1 MFTARIRFSEAPAA
15 ERGMSSRLDGV
26 QREEPM
32 PPPYSM
38 NGHPFGNRLLDAIA
52 PDVAERL
59 RPHLE
64 SVALEANQAIHTP
77 GSMVEHA
84 YFPTRGLI
92 SLVATMHDGASVE
105 VGMIGN
111 EGMFSVSAI
120 LGDDRPSQRAM
131 VQLAGTALR
140 LPVRLLRQETR
151 ANAAFQTMLLRY
163 AQVTLTSAAQT
174 AACNRLHLLE
184 QRCARWL
191 LSAHDRAEGD
201 TFRMTHEF
209 LAMMLGVR
217 RPGVTVAVQAL
228 QASGMMT
235 YNHGTMTILDR
246 KSLEAAACECYRF
259 IQDEYARLLGPRA
272 EHRDAPASAGAR
284 SRELE

>member
-1 MFTARIRFSEAPAA
+1 
-15 ERGMSSRLDGV
+15 
-26 QREEPM
+26 M
-32 PPPYSM
+32 PPHST
-38 NGHPFGNRLLDAIA
+38 NGHIFGNHLLDAML
-52 PDVAERL
+52 DVAERL
-59 RPHLE
+59 GPHLE
-64 SVALEANQAIHTP
+64 SVALEANQTIHTP
-77 GSMVEHA
+77 GSTAEHV

-105 VGMIGN
+105 VGMIGK

-140 LPVRLLRQETR
+140 VPVRLVRQETR
-151 ANAAFQTMLLRY
+151 TSTAFQSLLLRY
-163 AQVTLTSAAQT
+163 AQVTMTSAAQT

-191 LSAHDRAEGD
+191 LSAHDRAESD

-228 QASGMMT
+228 QASGVMS

-259 IQDEYARLLGPRA
+259 VQDEFVRLLGQPV
-272 EHRDAPASAGAR
+272 EHRDAPASSASRG
-284 SRELE
+284 RELD